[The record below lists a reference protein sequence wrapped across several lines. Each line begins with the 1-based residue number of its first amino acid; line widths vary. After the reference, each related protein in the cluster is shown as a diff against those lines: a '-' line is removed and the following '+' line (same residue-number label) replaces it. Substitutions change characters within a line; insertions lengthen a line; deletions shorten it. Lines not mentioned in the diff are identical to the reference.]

1 VGNIIPA
8 SDGAFKFHWL
18 RAACSVWPHLQ
29 FLCHVVEMVDSMPS
43 KVLHIRNLPEECTEM
58 DLRSLSCQFGLVN
71 RVLFLS
77 RKQQA
82 FVEFSTIE
90 EAAMMLATCQAQP
103 IRLGTRYLYIVVYL
117 KGYLWVLLLIK
128 LVFRN
133 LIAQFSNKQEITI
146 PVSDPSSRGGK
157 PATGTDGRILLV
169 TVTDVQF
176 PVTLEVV
183 YQARAIFFLFW
194 QTTCSIEFLNW

>member
-1 VGNIIPA
+1 MEQAWGLLPAPGRDFVGHGPRRPTKQSRPA
-8 SDGAFKFHWL
+8 GIFD
-18 RAACSVWPHLQ
+18 HLHL
-29 FLCHVVEMVDSMPS
+29 LCHATRAKMTDSMPS

-103 IRLGTRYLYIVVYL
+103 IRLGTRYVCKEISRDKNLL
-117 KGYLWVLLLIK
+117 TTWVH
-128 LVFRN
+128 RN

-146 PVSDPSSRGGK
+146 PVSDPNSRGGK

-183 YQARAIFFLFW
+183 YQVKA
-194 QTTCSIEFLNW
+194 